1 MKTEAMNRQAFMA
14 RIFVVSAAVAAAC
27 LGGAANA
34 MAASGDYPTRPIRF
48 VVPFPPCGGADTL
61 ARVLGQKLGEAW
73 GEQVVIDNRPG
84 AGGNISAE
92 IAAKAAPDGYTIFQG
107 NVAHAI
113 SASLYARLNYDL
125 VRDFSPVTQLA
136 STPFVLLVN
145 PSLPANSVRELVAL
159 AKAKPGQLNYG
170 SSGSGGAS
178 HLAMEL
184 FKSMAGVDVRHI
196 PYKGAGPAATD
207 LISGQIQLMF
217 FVQAAARP
225 HISSGRLR
233 GLAVASAKRSSALPE
248 LPTVAESGVPG
259 YEAGSWYGVLV
270 PTGTPGRVITRLHA
284 AITRVLSLP
293 DVKERLSNQG
303 FEVVG
308 NTPAQFG
315 AYIRAEIPKW
325 ARVVKASGARVD

>member
-1 MKTEAMNRQAFMA
+1 MKAEAMNRQALIV
-14 RIFVVSAAVAAAC
+14 RVFVVSAAVAVAWP
-27 LGGAANA
+27 GGAVD
-34 MAASGDYPTRPIRF
+34 AAAAAQDYPTRPIRF
-48 VVPFPPCGGADTL
+48 VVPFPPGGGADTL

-113 SASLYARLNYDL
+113 SASLYAKLNYDL
-125 VRDFSPVTQLA
+125 VKDFSPVTQLA

-145 PSLPANSVRELVAL
+145 PSLPAGSVKELIAL

-184 FKSMAGVDVRHI
+184 FRSMAGIDVRHI

-225 HISSGRLR
+225 HMSSGRLR
-233 GLAVASAKRSSALPE
+233 GLAIGSAKRSSALPE
-248 LPTVAESGVPG
+248 LPTIAESGVPG

-270 PTGTPGRVITRLHA
+270 PRGTPERVIAKLHA
-284 AITRVLSLP
+284 TITQVLGLP
-293 DVKERLSNQG
+293 DVRERLANQG
-303 FEVVG
+303 FELVG
-308 NTPAQFG
+308 NSPAQFG